1 MARLDVAGFALT
13 PYERAACYYTLP
25 RVAPPLSAQFV
36 FLFGGLLL
44 TELVVLCVIAV
55 AASPAATYAAV
66 LAVVLTAMAGIGAAM
81 GKSLLN
87 EIRTRQVLREARLA
101 PDPRAQDDTLP
112 DPFERHTLLRHP
124 GNTGGKLSACTSEGG
139 DVIAYFLDNAAHAGV
154 WEVRTPQDEK
164 ILSVHA
170 SGGAGSFSFVPGS
183 AGRFEVRVGE
193 DEVALIRD
201 GGTLLHPC
209 TEIICR
215 SPEARTYIVRDGGIY
230 LDGRLVGRVYYIHDA
245 YFLDIEKEH
254 LNEGVLGYFVSL
266 V

>member
-1 MARLDVAGFALT
+1 MARLDEAGFALT

-25 RVAPPLSAQFV
+25 RVAPPLSARFV

-44 TELVVLCVIAV
+44 AELTVLCVIAV
-55 AASPAATYAAV
+55 MASAAATYAAV
-66 LAVVLTAMAGIGAAM
+66 LAVVLTAMTGIGAAM
-81 GKSLLN
+81 GRSLVN
-87 EIRTRQVLREARLA
+87 EIRTRQVLRQARLA
-101 PDPRAQDDTLP
+101 PDTRTQDDTLP

-124 GNTGGKLSACTSEGG
+124 GNTGGKLSACTGEG

-164 ILSVHA
+164 MLSVHA
-170 SGGAGSFSFVPGS
+170 AGGAGSFAFIPGS

-201 GGTLLHPC
+201 GGTLLQPC
-209 TEIICR
+209 TEIVSR
-215 SPEARTYIVRDGGIY
+215 TPTNRTYIVRDGGIY